1 MGFDVAG
8 VRAETAGVGERVHLN
23 SAGAALMPDQVVQ
36 EVLWHVRSEARL
48 GGYEAAEMAADRVE
62 GFYASVARLLGARPQ
77 EVAFAESA
85 TRAWELALGSVPLG
99 AGDRVLTTVSEYS
112 SNGLG
117 LVKAAGAVGARVE
130 VVADDADG
138 VVDVG
143 ALERALDQG
152 GVVLVAINHMPTH
165 NGLVNPV
172 ERVGRA
178 CRARGVLF
186 LVDACQSVGQV
197 QVDVDRVGCD
207 FLTATGRKFLRG
219 PRGTGLLY
227 ARAQTAGLGEP
238 AVVDVSSAEWLGE
251 RSYRVRGDAR
261 RFESFERSVAGQ
273 LGLAVAADYAYALG
287 MDAVAERVGWLGEV
301 LRERLSVLAGVRVWD
316 RGRVGERS
324 GIVTFSVEGVGA
336 EWVRAYLARAGVNVS
351 VSRVHNQVWEDA
363 RMPEEVVR
371 ASVHYYNT
379 EEELAVLVALV
390 AERVGA

>member
-1 MGFDVAG
+1 M
-8 VRAETAGVGERVHLN
+8 GERVHLN

-36 EVLWHVRSEARL
+36 EVVSHVRLEARV
-48 GGYEAAEMAADRVE
+48 GGYEAAELVSDRVE

-77 EVAFAESA
+77 EVAFVESA
-85 TRAWELALGSVPLG
+85 TRAWELALGSVPLK

-112 SNGLG
+112 SNGMG

-130 VVADDADG
+130 VVADDGDG

-143 ALERALDQG
+143 ALERALDRG

-197 QVDVDRVGCD
+197 EVDVDRVGCD

-227 ARAQTAGLGEP
+227 AREGARVGEP
-238 AVVDVSSAEWLGE
+238 AVVDVSSAEWVGE
-251 RSYRVRGDAR
+251 GSYRVREDAR

-287 MDAVAERVGWLGEV
+287 MDAVAGRVGWLGQV

-324 GIVTFSVEGVGA
+324 GIVTFSVQGVGA
-336 EWVRAYLARAGVNVS
+336 EWVRAYLVREGVNVS
-351 VSRVHNQVWEDA
+351 VSRVHNQVWEYPEL
-363 RMPEEVVR
+363 PEEVVR

-379 EEELAVLVALV
+379 EEELAVLVGLV
-390 AERVGA
+390 AQRVGV

>member
-1 MGFDVAG
+1 M
-8 VRAETAGVGERVHLN
+8 GERVHLN
-23 SAGAALMPDQVVQ
+23 SAGSALMPDQVVQ

-48 GGYEAAEMAADRVE
+48 GGYEAAEMVADRVE

-112 SNGLG
+112 SNGMG

-172 ERVGRA
+172 EQVGRA

-219 PRGTGLLY
+219 PRGPGLLS
-227 ARAQTAGLGEP
+227 AREGAGVGEP
-238 AVVDVSSAEWLGE
+238 AVVEVSSAEWVGE
-251 RSYRVRGDAR
+251 GAYRVRGDAR

-287 MDAVAERVGWLGEV
+287 MEAVAERVGWLGQV
-301 LRERLSVLAGVRVWD
+301 LRERLSVLEGVGVWV

-324 GIVTFSVEGVGA
+324 GIVTVSVEGVGA
-336 EWVRAYLARAGVNVS
+336 EWVRAFLAREGVNVS
-351 VSRVHNQVWEDA
+351 VSRVHNQVWEYA
-363 RMPEEVVR
+363 QMPEEVVR

-390 AERVGA
+390 AQRVGA